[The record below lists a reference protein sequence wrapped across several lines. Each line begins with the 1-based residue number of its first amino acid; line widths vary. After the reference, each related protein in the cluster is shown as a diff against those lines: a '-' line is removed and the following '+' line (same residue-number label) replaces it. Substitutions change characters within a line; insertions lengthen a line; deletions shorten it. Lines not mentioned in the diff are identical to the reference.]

1 MHRFIT
7 SLKTDVGDCVY
18 AAACSDEELDK
29 PFEKNNFKVISKT
42 HDILKV
48 IQIP

>member
-1 MHRFIT
+1 MLVTVCMQLHPLMRSLT
-7 SLKTDVGDCVY
+7 SL
-18 AAACSDEELDK
+18 LN
-29 PFEKNNFKVISKT
+29 KNNFKVISKT